1 MVENWLQIGAKSPP
15 LCPINRDAPYR
26 QKKEEMRKKKGRDQ
40 KKKGPKNDL
49 PTPV

>member
-26 QKKEEMRKKKGRDQ
+26 QKKEEMRKKKRKRP